1 MDKMYIL
8 SKSYELGNWK
18 YENDPKARQEI
29 IEINNYI
36 YKYLEESNNKKKKKL
51 LYRLLGIHSISSE
64 RYNNEWRVKLDWGN
78 ISVFYSRYKF
88 IAYIK
93 AIISLI

>member
-1 MDKMYIL
+1 MDKISIL
-8 SKSYELGNWK
+8 NKAYAKGNEA

-36 YKYLEESNNKKKKKL
+36 YKLIEESNKKKL
-51 LYRLLGIHSISSE
+51 LYKLLGFHSISSE
-64 RYNNEWRVKLDWGN
+64 KYNNEWRVKLDWGN
-78 ISVFYSRYKF
+78 ISVFYSKYKF

>member
-1 MDKMYIL
+1 MG
-8 SKSYELGNWK
+8 SEA
-18 YENDPKARQEI
+18 YENNPKARKEI

-36 YKYLEESNNKKKKKL
+36 YKYLEELNNKKKKKL

-64 RYNNEWRVKLDWGN
+64 KYNNEWRVKLDWGN
-78 ISVFYSRYKF
+78 ISVFYSKYKF